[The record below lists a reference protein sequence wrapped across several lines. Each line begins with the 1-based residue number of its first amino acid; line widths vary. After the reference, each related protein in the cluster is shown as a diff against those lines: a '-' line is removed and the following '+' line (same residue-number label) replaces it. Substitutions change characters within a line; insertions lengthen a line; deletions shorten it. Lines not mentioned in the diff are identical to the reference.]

1 MLHHVRRAELNPAFS
16 LLNRLERRERI
27 RQAELASKAEAAKA
41 AEESGQQATDQP
53 VQTAMAEEH
62 LLQDAGDTE
71 QAGNLRRRHSAS
83 ADHG

>member
-1 MLHHVRRAELNPAFS
+1 MHLICLLH
-16 LLNRLERRERI
+16 RLERQERV
-27 RQAELASKAEAAKA
+27 RQAELASKADAAKA
-41 AEESGQQATDQP
+41 AEESGQQASDQPHP

-62 LLQDAGDTE
+62 LLGDAGDTK